1 VADIRRAGTVEEV
14 MAAEHLFDGPPQR
27 SASERFLAGEEN
39 HLLIAYEDGHPAGM
53 ITGTEVTHPDKGT
66 EMFLNE
72 LDVSPDYQR
81 RGLGHDL
88 VEALLAI
95 ARERGCTGMWVGV
108 EPDNEAAL
116 ATYTSAGARTNGP
129 FVMQSWTFDS

>member
-1 VADIRRAGTVEEV
+1 MTDIRRAGTVEEV
-14 MAAEHLFDGPPQR
+14 VAAEHLFDGPAQR
-27 SASERFLAGEEN
+27 SASEKFLVGEEN
-39 HLLIAYEDGHPAGM
+39 HLLIAYEDGVPAGM

-81 RGLGHDL
+81 RGIGRDL
-88 VEALLAI
+88 VDALATI

-108 EPDNEAAL
+108 EPDNSAAL
-116 ATYTSAGARTNGP
+116 ATYASAGASNEGP
-129 FVMQSWTFDS
+129 FIMQSWTFES